1 MNSLLISQSLNL
13 SPTLQHHIT
22 PHEPL
27 MTKPKPIVF
36 GVAGGTASGKTTV
49 ARGIL
54 EDVGA
59 AQIAYLPHDAYYRDN
74 SHLSFEERTQINYD
88 HPDSLETKLLIR
100 HIKQLLD
107 WEPVAMPVYD
117 FTTHRRTEETVLV
130 EPSPIIL
137 VDGILIFTKRKLREL
152 MDIKVFVDTDAD
164 VRFIRRLQ
172 RDIQERGRT
181 LDSVIHQ
188 YLDTVRP
195 MHLKFVEPSKRHADV
210 IIPNGGMNRVARE
223 MVVARLFRMLPH
235 REEETERLRD

>member
-1 MNSLLISQSLNL
+1 M
-13 SPTLQHHIT
+13 IT
-22 PHEPL
+22 
-27 MTKPKPIVF
+27 PIVF

-59 AQIAYLPHDAYYRDN
+59 ERIAYLPHDAYYRDN
-74 SHLSFEERTQINYD
+74 SHLSFEERTMINYD
-88 HPDSLETKLLIR
+88 HPDSLETKLLIKQ
-100 HIKQLLD
+100 IKQLLK
-107 WEPVAMPVYD
+107 WQPVAMPVYD
-117 FTTHRRTEETVLV
+117 FTQHRRTEETVLV

-137 VDGILIFTKRKLREL
+137 VDGILIFTRRKLREL

-172 RDIQERGRT
+172 RDMQERGRT

-188 YLDTVRP
+188 YLETVRP

-210 IIPNGGMNRVARE
+210 IIPNGGLNRVARE
-223 MVVARLFRMLPH
+223 MVVARLFHLLPH
-235 REEETERLRD
+235 RE